1 MTAQKLF
8 AKITYVIKNDYTKR
22 RGGSQVA
29 TQRTTY
35 ANLMAL
41 AEAQGGVGAYAYAFG
56 FVWTFLKKEQK
67 AEIERMAAEMLAE
80 LETQSD

>member
-1 MTAQKLF
+1 MK
-8 AKITYVIKNDYTKR
+8 
-22 RGGSQVA
+22 
-29 TQRTTY
+29 
-35 ANLMAL
+35 L